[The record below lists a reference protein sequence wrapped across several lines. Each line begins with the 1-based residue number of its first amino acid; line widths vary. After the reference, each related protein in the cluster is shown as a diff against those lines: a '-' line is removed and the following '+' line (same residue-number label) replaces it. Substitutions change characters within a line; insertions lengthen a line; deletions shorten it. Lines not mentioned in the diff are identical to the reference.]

1 MKKASYEILCTS
13 CRAPIPSTSEV
24 CLACGHTLGRR
35 EVSLAVERPAA
46 LPASPFAPDAPAP
59 VFTPGLRADGSRAYG
74 GFRIRVAASIIDD
87 LIVGVPLYLLVRSLG
102 PIGYVGL
109 LGAILYYPLMESSGA
124 QATVGKIVFGMIVTD
139 TSFRGISFGPP
150 PGRYFAKGLSG
161 LILYLG
167 YVMVAFTPQK
177 RGLHDYIAGTLV
189 LRT

>member
-1 MKKASYEILCTS
+1 LTDSSYEILCSS

-24 CLACGHTLGRR
+24 CFACGHSLRR
-35 EVSLAVERPAA
+35 SEVSLPVDRPSAPPTSPVTPAA
-46 LPASPFAPDAPAP
+46 PAVS
-59 VFTPGLRADGSRAYG
+59 FTPGLRGDGSRAYG

-109 LGAILYYPLMESSGA
+109 LGALLYYPLMESSGA

-139 TSFRGISFGPP
+139 TSFRRISFWRAL
-150 PGRYFAKGLSG
+150 GRHFAKGLSG

-177 RGLHDYIAGTLV
+177 RGLHDYIAGTVV
-189 LRT
+189 LRA

>member
-1 MKKASYEILCTS
+1 LTDSSYEILCSS

-24 CLACGHTLGRR
+24 CLACGHSLGRR
-35 EVSLAVERPAA
+35 EVSLPVERPAVLA
-46 LPASPFAPDAPAP
+46 ASPLAPNVPAP
-59 VFTPGLRADGSRAYG
+59 VYTPGLLADGSRAYG
-74 GFRIRVAASIIDD
+74 GFRIRVVASIIDD
-87 LIVGVPLYLLVRSLG
+87 LIVGVPLYLLVRTLG
-102 PIGYVGL
+102 PIGYIGL
-109 LGAILYYPLMESSGA
+109 LGALLYYPLMESSGA

-139 TSFRGISFGPP
+139 TSYRRISFGRAL
-150 PGRYFAKGLSG
+150 GRYFAKGLSG